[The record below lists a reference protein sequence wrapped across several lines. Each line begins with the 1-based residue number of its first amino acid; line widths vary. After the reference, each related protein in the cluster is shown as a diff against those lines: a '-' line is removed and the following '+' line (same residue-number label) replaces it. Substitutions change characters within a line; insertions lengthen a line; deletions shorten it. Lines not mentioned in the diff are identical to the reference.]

1 MHRPPGDVDS
11 GSLVKNISGSCSC
24 GAASAGKG
32 AFVARQHVM
41 TAAREKRRM
50 DDDDDGDDPIS
61 RVRSKMS
68 ELIEEL
74 PSLNIICR

>member
-1 MHRPPGDVDS
+1 
-11 GSLVKNISGSCSC
+11 
-24 GAASAGKG
+24 
-32 AFVARQHVM
+32 M

-68 ELIEEL
+68 ELMEEL
-74 PSLNIICR
+74 PSLNIIRRYPIWKNTLVPSSSFYYTY